1 MRNLTASAQQYLY
14 AIVGAEKAGSWGL
27 IGVNKAQVV
36 AITDGPVAAVV
47 SAIVGQRARPERT
60 NLAAHNG
67 VLKLLMQDRAVLPV
81 VFGTIAHSPKAV
93 RGMLA
98 KNQAVFLKQLDYVKG
113 RVEMGLRMRFDV
125 PNIYDYMVSLR
136 PELQE
141 LRDAAYGNQRHPTR
155 GVKIELGREF
165 NHLLDEE
172 RETHT
177 ATVVKV
183 LSAHCVEI
191 KHNPPRHELE
201 VLNLA
206 CLIASED
213 LKAFEAA
220 VLEAA
225 GQFDN
230 NVAFNFTGPWA
241 PYNFVDI
248 QLGSDDVAHR

>member
-1 MRNLTASAQQYLY
+1 MRNSTAAAQQYLY
-14 AIVGAEKAGSWGL
+14 AIVSAETVGSWGP
-27 IGVNKAQVV
+27 IGVNKAQVA

-47 SAIVGQRARPERT
+47 STIAGQRARPERT

-67 VLKLLMQDRAVLPV
+67 VLKLLMQDHAVLPV
-81 VFGTIAHSPKAV
+81 VFGTIARSPKAV
-93 RGMLA
+93 RSMLV

-113 RVEMGLRMRFDV
+113 RVEMGLRMHFDV
-125 PNIYDYMVSLR
+125 PNIYDYMVNVR

-141 LRDAAYGNQRHPTR
+141 LRDAAYGNQRVPTR
-155 GVKIELGREF
+155 GVKIDLGREF

-172 RETHT
+172 RAIHT
-177 ATVVKV
+177 ATVVAV
-183 LSAHCVEI
+183 LRAHCVEI
-191 KHNPPRHELE
+191 KHNPPRHERE

-206 CLIASED
+206 CLIARED

-225 GQFDN
+225 SQFDN

-248 QLGSDDVAHR
+248 QLGADDVAHQ